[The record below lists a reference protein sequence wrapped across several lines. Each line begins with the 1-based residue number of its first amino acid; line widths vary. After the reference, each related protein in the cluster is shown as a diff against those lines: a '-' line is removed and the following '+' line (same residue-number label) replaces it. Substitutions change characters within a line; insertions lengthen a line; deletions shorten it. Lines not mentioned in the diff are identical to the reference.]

1 MVASDTKVNNDLKAN
16 LYSLLSP
23 FTESVKRGISL
34 CLEISNTFFVLVSVN
49 YIWGVSSASII
60 ICKES
65 VRRAIT
71 LCLSTFSAI
80 VLFLIIWMDDMFQLT
95 ENINVV
101 FIWNWDEIERSK
113 YTEVYFSFAFGK
125 STRLWHFL
133 KRIFQ
138 KHG

>member
-1 MVASDTKVNNDLKAN
+1 
-16 LYSLLSP
+16 
-23 FTESVKRGISL
+23 
-34 CLEISNTFFVLVSVN
+34 
-49 YIWGVSSASII
+49 
-60 ICKES
+60 
-65 VRRAIT
+65 
-71 LCLSTFSAI
+71 
-80 VLFLIIWMDDMFQLT
+80 MDDMFQLT